1 MKERANRMQR
11 IVGVSR
17 VKLDAADVMVDILVD
32 GVSKA
37 ESVVCG
43 GLRWSSFLL

>member
-17 VKLDAADVMVDILVD
+17 VKLDAGDVTVDILVD
-32 GVSKA
+32 GASKA
-37 ESVVCG
+37 ESIVCG
-43 GLRWSSFLL
+43 GLPWSSFFL